1 MKHKIKILDQREEKA
16 GFLKIGH
23 FRLRHSL
30 FAGGWSNEIQR
41 DRLQGLGAASVLLYD
56 PELDQVALMEQFRI
70 GALESGKDAWLYE
83 TVGGHVGP
91 GEKPE
96 EVARRE
102 SMEEADCELKAL
114 IPICEFWV
122 SPGISDER
130 ISLFCGI
137 VDSEGLGGI
146 HGLDEEGEDIRVV
159 VMPAQEAI
167 GELYGGRANSTSIV
181 IALQW
186 LAMNRE
192 RLRGG
197 DY

>member
-1 MKHKIKILDQREEKA
+1 MEHKVEILEQRETKA

-23 FRLRHSL
+23 YMLRHSL
-30 FAGGWSNEIQR
+30 FAGGWSDEIKR
-41 DRLQGLGAASVLLYD
+41 DRLQGLGATSVLLYD
-56 PELDQVALMEQFRI
+56 PELDRVALMEQFRI
-70 GALESGKDAWLYE
+70 GALESGKNAWLYE
-83 TVGGHVGP
+83 TVAGHIGH

-96 EVARRE
+96 EVAHRE
-102 SMEEADCELKAL
+102 SLEEAGCELKAL
-114 IPICEFWV
+114 IPICDFWV

-130 ISLFCGI
+130 ISLFCGV

-159 VMPAQEAI
+159 VMPAQDAI
-167 GELYGGRANSTSIV
+167 GELYGGRADSTSII

-192 RLRGG
+192 RLQSR